1 MANIVI
7 YDGSANFI
15 AGQMTPFGFYDDDLE
30 FQKDA
35 PKVADFCARKL
46 GFPMMDVEL
55 QSGSFFACF
64 EEAVTTY
71 GTEVYQQQ
79 IAQSFS
85 GLQGGIQGEAL
96 NTTLTRPSLQNSVRV
111 SKQYG
116 MEAGVGGETTLHSGM
131 LDLTS
136 SIQDYDLQKWAT
148 SQGVNSRIEIR
159 KIYYEAPPAIQRFF
173 DPYAGTGTGIQS
185 LMDAFDFGSFSPGVN
200 FLLMPA
206 SFDILKTQA
215 IEFNDQ
221 IRRSAY
227 SFEVHNNQLRIF
239 PIPKES
245 GSLKI
250 DYYIENEKRFVDDGL
265 NITSSAELVGGV
277 RGSGGSYYSNNDSN
291 LITNISNVPTNNPIY
306 SEINSIGRQ
315 WIFKYASSLAKEM
328 LAYVRGKYQ
337 TVPVPG
343 AEATLNQADLL
354 ADVRSEKEAYVT
366 ELREILNTA
375 SISGQLENQANNTK
389 FLNDALGGVPMTIYV
404 G

>member
-85 GLQGGIQGEAL
+85 GLQGGIQGEAV
-96 NTTLTRPSLQNSVRV
+96 NTTLIRPSLQNSVRV

-277 RGSGGSYYSNNDSN
+277 QGSGGSYYSNNDSN

>member
-85 GLQGGIQGEAL
+85 GLQGGIQGEAV
-96 NTTLTRPSLQNSVRV
+96 NTTLIRPSLQNSVRV

>member
-85 GLQGGIQGEAL
+85 GLQGGIQGEAV
-96 NTTLTRPSLQNSVRV
+96 NTTLIRPSLQNSVRV

-250 DYYIENEKRFVDDGL
+250 DYYIENEKRIVDDGL

-277 RGSGGSYYSNNDSN
+277 QGSGGSYYSNNDSN

>member
-1 MANIVI
+1 
-7 YDGSANFI
+7 
-15 AGQMTPFGFYDDDLE
+15 
-30 FQKDA
+30 
-35 PKVADFCARKL
+35 
-46 GFPMMDVEL
+46 
-55 QSGSFFACF
+55 
-64 EEAVTTY
+64 
-71 GTEVYQQQ
+71 
-79 IAQSFS
+79 
-85 GLQGGIQGEAL
+85 
-96 NTTLTRPSLQNSVRV
+96 
-111 SKQYG
+111 
-116 MEAGVGGETTLHSGM
+116 
-131 LDLTS
+131 
-136 SIQDYDLQKWAT
+136 
-148 SQGVNSRIEIR
+148 
-159 KIYYEAPPAIQRFF
+159 
-173 DPYAGTGTGIQS
+173 
-185 LMDAFDFGSFSPGVN
+185 
-200 FLLMPA
+200 MPA

-277 RGSGGSYYSNNDSN
+277 QGSGGSYYSNNDSN

-337 TVPVPG
+337 SVPVPG

-389 FLNDALGGVPMTIYV
+389 FLNDALGGVPMTIYI

>member
-7 YDGSANFI
+7 YDGTADFI

-85 GLQGGIQGEAL
+85 GLQGGIQGSAV
-96 NTTLTRPSLQNSVRV
+96 NTTLIRPSLQNSVRI

-136 SIQDYDLQKWAT
+136 SVQDYDLQEWAT

-159 KIYYEAPPAIQRFF
+159 KIYYQAPPAIQRFF

-250 DYYIENEKRFVDDGL
+250 DYYIENEKRFTDDGL

-277 RGSGGSYYSNNDSN
+277 QGSGGSYYSNNDNN

-389 FLNDALGGVPMTIYV
+389 FLNDALGGVPMTIYI